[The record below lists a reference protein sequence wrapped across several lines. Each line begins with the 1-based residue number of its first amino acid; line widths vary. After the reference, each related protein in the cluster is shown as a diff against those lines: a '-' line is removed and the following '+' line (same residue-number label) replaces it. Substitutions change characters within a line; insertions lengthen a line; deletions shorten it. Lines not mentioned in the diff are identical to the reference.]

1 MNLATKIADLH
12 HDRDKAITDH
22 LVEQID
28 ERLKDNEWLL
38 NNDNYS
44 RSDENEIRYRF
55 ELVAMMRGFVTKE
68 ERQWPSCQVRNAVF
82 DRYTGEGFIVHI
94 DSTDS
99 LVLKI
104 VANED
109 KGDDGEATPE

>member
-12 HDRDKAITDH
+12 HDRDKLIIDH
-22 LVEQID
+22 LIGQIN
-28 ERLKDNEWLL
+28 EKLNDNEWLL
-38 NNDNYS
+38 NSDNYS

-55 ELVAMMRGFVTKE
+55 ELVAMMRGFISKE

-82 DRYTGEGFIVHI
+82 DHYTEGGFIVHI
-94 DSTDS
+94 DTTDS

-104 VANED
+104 MANETNSA
-109 KGDDGEATPE
+109 DGETSVS